1 MTHTLRDLLDD
12 GRVHVIDGAMG
23 TVLYGRGMFVN
34 VCYDELNIKE
44 PDLIHSV
51 HADYV
56 QSGAEIIETNTFGA
70 NPVKLSSFG
79 LEDETGKINAAAV
92 SLARSAANGR
102 ALVVGA
108 IGPLGIRIEP
118 FGPTAREEATEFFAQ
133 QVKGLTTGGVDGF
146 ILETFADID
155 ELQAAYQAVR
165 GLSDLP
171 IIA

>member
-1 MTHTLRDLLDD
+1 MTTLRDLLDD

-56 QSGAEIIETNTFGA
+56 KSGAEIIETNTFGA

-79 LEDETGKINAAAV
+79 LENETGRLNAAAV
-92 SLARSAANGR
+92 PLARSAANCR
-102 ALVVGA
+102 ALVSGA
-108 IGPLGIRIEP
+108 IGLLGIRTDP
-118 FGPTAREEATEFFAQ
+118 DDPTA
-133 QVKGLTTGGVDGF
+133 L
-146 ILETFADID
+146 
-155 ELQAAYQAVR
+155 
-165 GLSDLP
+165 
-171 IIA
+171 